1 MLLEWSFF
9 LQLSIAP
16 CPKSCA
22 ENSIFQCNPP
32 VVILSLAVCFWTGA
46 SPVSLVSHSCILCA
60 GMVPHAVVLSH
71 YLLKGCA
78 FVTDRACLKK
88 SYLMG

>member
-1 MLLEWSFF
+1 MAL
-9 LQLSIAP
+9 

-22 ENSIFQCNPP
+22 ENSISQFNPP
-32 VVILSLAVCFWTGA
+32 IVILSLAVCFWTGA
-46 SPVSLVSHSCILCA
+46 SPVSLVSQSCILCA
-60 GMVPHAVVLSH
+60 GMVPLGVVLSH

-88 SYLMG
+88 SYLVG